1 MAENTLLEIVEEH
14 ARTVEELKQQ
24 ALEMSAN
31 VDVILNE
38 LDRLRVENRQ
48 LKAEK
53 LELKIHADNL
63 RYMIRMMTQ
72 GETEPTIQ

>member
-1 MAENTLLEIVEEH
+1 MAEKTLLETLEEH
-14 ARTVEELKQQ
+14 AASVEELKQQ

-31 VDVILNE
+31 VNVVLDE

-53 LELKIHADNL
+53 LELKLHADNL
-63 RYMIRMMTQ
+63 RYMISQLVQ